1 MNKKKKNKNT
11 DHKST
16 LQVLGGLL
24 KFEKKQRFS
33 LTITLG
39 MITFCILLAAVGMA
53 LLAIY
58 IFSEV
63 GLIGGYDDEFSIGTI
78 LGAMAIISVVIGG
91 SLSVLLARFPLRPV
105 NDLINRM
112 NRLAAGD
119 FKTRLQFK
127 GSLAKHEAFLEITTS
142 FNKLAEELENTEML
156 RSDFINNFSH
166 EFKTPIVS
174 IAGLAKLVNKGNLSD
189 EQRAQYLTAIEE
201 ESLRLATMATNV
213 LNLTKVENQTIL
225 SDVTSFNLSEQIRGC
240 ILLLENKWVAK
251 DIDLQLEFDEVMIR
265 ANEELLKQVW
275 INLADNA
282 VKFSPKGGTVAIGI
296 TANASVIAVN
306 ISNAGEE
313 ISEENRKKI
322 WNKFYQADES
332 HASEGNGVG
341 LAIVKRI
348 VELHGGAVSVDCK
361 DGNVTFSVKLPNTL

>member
-1 MNKKKKNKNT
+1 MKKKSRRSEYKNT
-11 DHKST
+11 LHK
-16 LQVLGGLL
+16 LGGLL
-24 KFEKKQRFS
+24 KFERKQRFS
-33 LTITLG
+33 LTLSLG
-39 MITFCILLAAVGMA
+39 MITFCILLTAVGMA
-53 LLAIY
+53 LLAVY

-63 GLIGGYDDEFSIGTI
+63 GIIGGFDEDFSIGTI

-91 SLSVLLARFPLRPV
+91 AVSVLLARFPLRPV

-127 GSLAKHEAFLEITTS
+127 GALSKHEAFREITES

-156 RSDFINNFSH
+156 RSDFINNISH

-174 IAGLAKLVNKGNLSD
+174 IAGLAKLVNKGNLTE

-201 ESLRLATMATNV
+201 ESLRLAAMATNV
-213 LNLTKVENQTIL
+213 LNLTKVENQAIL
-225 SDVTSFNLSEQIRGC
+225 SDVTGFNLSEQIRASV
-240 ILLLENKWVAK
+240 LLLENKWAAK
-251 DIDLQLEFDEVMIR
+251 EIDLRLEFDEVMIR

-275 INLADNA
+275 INLTDNA
-282 VKFSPKGGTVAIGI
+282 IKFSPHGGTVSISIQKTDAVI
-296 TANASVIAVN
+296 TVSV
-306 ISNAGEE
+306 SNMGEAL
-313 ISEENRKKI
+313 SEENQKKI

-348 VELHGGAVSVDCK
+348 TELHGGTASVLCQ
-361 DGNVTFSVKLPNTL
+361 NNIITFSVKLPNTL